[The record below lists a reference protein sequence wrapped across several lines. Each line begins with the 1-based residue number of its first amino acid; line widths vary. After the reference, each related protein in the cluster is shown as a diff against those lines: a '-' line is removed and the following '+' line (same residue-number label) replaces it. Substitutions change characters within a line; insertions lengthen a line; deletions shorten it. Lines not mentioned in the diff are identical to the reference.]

1 MLCRS
6 ILDNSLNGQLCVRGF
21 APIKEL
27 ARISK
32 ADYDYQR
39 NPKERDDILDFL
51 ENQSYLFFP
60 EIILSYKIPHVLDGS
75 DDPLKAIQKDKNYS
89 SKFDKTKLSIKKNI
103 FKDSQDISGKNEVKI
118 LSIEIRD
125 DVVSLKPFSRIDGN
139 HRLEAADKSKDPKVF
154 SMIAPFCIILGTEYY
169 NGNIKANNEDTRIFD
184 KSIKVFFHN
193 INTKTIPLT
202 SEENL
207 KVLIDKKNGFS
218 DEELIKIFD
227 NSIYPIKT
235 RELIGKVDPDIFNG
249 IGHILK
255 KQYRTYYNGVFS
267 HLLNDGEDETLVV
280 DKVLNALQ
288 AINTLYEENPKFK
301 ANDSFGILTALLY
314 YKIKD
319 EGSKFEMFKL
329 WILNNNIFEVREVTA
344 DSLIEIFDKISSKEL
359 KVFVAMPYFDGDSEV
374 IADYN
379 AIYKSAISEINKKY
393 GVNLS
398 LFPIMTNKGETH
410 DQIQDIINKIQSCS
424 IFFADITDNNAN
436 VSYEMGWARA
446 LKKKVI
452 IVRRKGTEKPKSDY
466 VNDTYH
472 EYNDSA
478 RQTSLK
484 KIIIE
489 NIIEE
494 LKKGY
499 GLISE
504 DEK

>member
-1 MLCRS
+1 M
-6 ILDNSLNGQLCVRGF
+6 
-21 APIKEL
+21 
-27 ARISK
+27 
-32 ADYDYQR
+32 
-39 NPKERDDILDFL
+39 
-51 ENQSYLFFP
+51 
-60 EIILSYKIPHVLDGS
+60 
-75 DDPLKAIQKDKNYS
+75 
-89 SKFDKTKLSIKKNI
+89 
-103 FKDSQDISGKNEVKI
+103 
-118 LSIEIRD
+118 
-125 DVVSLKPFSRIDGN
+125 
-139 HRLEAADKSKDPKVF
+139 
-154 SMIAPFCIILGTEYY
+154 
-169 NGNIKANNEDTRIFD
+169 
-184 KSIKVFFHN
+184 
-193 INTKTIPLT
+193 
-202 SEENL
+202 
-207 KVLIDKKNGFS
+207 
-218 DEELIKIFD
+218 
-227 NSIYPIKT
+227 
-235 RELIGKVDPDIFNG
+235 
-249 IGHILK
+249 
-255 KQYRTYYNGVFS
+255 
-267 HLLNDGEDETLVV
+267 LNDGEDENLVV

-329 WILNNNIFEVREVTA
+329 WILNNNIFEVQEVTA

-379 AIYKSAISEINKKY
+379 EIYKSAISEINGKY
-393 GVNLS
+393 GVHLS
-398 LFPIMTNKGETH
+398 LFPIMINKGETQ
-410 DQIQDIINKIQSCS
+410 DQIQDIINKIQSCA

-452 IVRRKGTEKPKSDY
+452 IVRRKGAEPPKSDY

-478 RQTSLK
+478 RQSSLK
-484 KIIIE
+484 KVIKE

>member
-1 MLCRS
+1 MILRG

-27 ARISK
+27 ARISE
-32 ADYDYQR
+32 ADYTYQR
-39 NPKERDDILDFL
+39 DPIDRSDILDFL
-51 ENQSYLFFP
+51 ETQTYLFFP
-60 EIILSYKIPHVLDGS
+60 EVILSYKIPHVLDGGEE
-75 DDPLKAIQKDKNYS
+75 PIKLIQDGKTYT
-89 SKFDKTKLSIKKNI
+89 SKYDKTKLFVKYNS
-103 FKDSQDISGKNEVKI
+103 FKDSQDITGKNEIKI
-118 LSIEIRD
+118 LTIDIKD
-125 DVVSLKPFSRIDGN
+125 DVVSQRPFHRIDGN
-139 HRLEAADKSKDPKVF
+139 HRLMAAEKSTNSKVEK
-154 SMIAPFCIILGTEYY
+154 MIAPFCIILGTEYY
-169 NGNIKANNEDTRIFD
+169 QNNQKVLNENSRDFD

-207 KVLIDKKNGFS
+207 KVLIDDS
-218 DEELIKIFD
+218 DNFPNEELDEIFGG
-227 NSIYPIKT
+227 IYPIKT
-235 RELIGKVDPDIFNG
+235 RELIKKANPDIFNG

-255 KQYRTYYNGVFS
+255 KQYRTYYNEVFS

-288 AINTLYEENPKFK
+288 SINTLYQENSKFK
-301 ANDSFGILTALLY
+301 SNDSFGILTALLY

-329 WILNNNIFEVREVTA
+329 WILNNNIFEVQEVTA
-344 DSLIEIFDKISSKEL
+344 DSLIEIFDKISSREL
-359 KVFVAMPYFDGDSEV
+359 KVFVAMPYFDGDSEI

-379 AIYKSAISEINKKY
+379 TIYKSAISEINEKY

-398 LFPIMTNKGETH
+398 LFPIMTNKGETQ
-410 DQIQDIINKIQSCS
+410 DQIQDIINKIQNCA
-424 IFFADITDNNAN
+424 IFFADITGNNAN

-484 KIIIE
+484 KIIKE

-504 DEK
+504 DKR

>member
-1 MLCRS
+1 MILRG

-27 ARISK
+27 ARISE
-32 ADYDYQR
+32 ADYTYQR
-39 NPKERDDILDFL
+39 DPIDRNDILDFL
-51 ENQSYLFFP
+51 ETQTYLFFP
-60 EIILSYKIPHVLDGS
+60 EVILSYKIPHVLDGGEE
-75 DDPLKAIQKDKNYS
+75 PIKLIQDGKTYT
-89 SKFDKTKLSIKKNI
+89 SKYDKTKLSIKLNT
-103 FKDSQDISGKNEVKI
+103 FKESQDISGKNEIKI
-118 LSIEIRD
+118 LTIDIKDE
-125 DVVSLKPFSRIDGN
+125 VVAQKPFHRIDGN
-139 HRLEAADKSKDPKVF
+139 HRLKAAEESNNPKVEN
-154 SMIAPFCIILGTEYY
+154 MIAPFCVILGTEYY
-169 NGNIKANNEDTRIFD
+169 QNNQKVLNENSRDFD

-207 KVLIDKKNGFS
+207 KVLIDDS
-218 DEELIKIFD
+218 DNFPNEELDEIFGG
-227 NSIYPIKT
+227 IYPIKT
-235 RELIGKVDPDIFNG
+235 RELIKKANPDIFNG

-255 KQYRTYYNGVFS
+255 KQYRTYYNEVFS

-288 AINTLYEENPKFK
+288 SINTLYQEDSKFK
-301 ANDSFGILTALLY
+301 SNDSFGILTALLY

-329 WILNNNIFEVREVTA
+329 WILNNNIFEVQEVTA
-344 DSLIEIFDKISSKEL
+344 DSLIEIFDKISSREL
-359 KVFVAMPYFDGDSEV
+359 KVFVAMPYFDGDSEI

-379 AIYKSAISEINKKY
+379 TIYKSAISEINEKY

-398 LFPIMTNKGETH
+398 LFPIMTNKGETQ
-410 DQIQDIINKIQSCS
+410 DQIQDIINKIQNCA
-424 IFFADITDNNAN
+424 IFFADITGNNAN

-484 KIIIE
+484 KIIKE

-494 LKKGY
+494 LNKGY

-504 DEK
+504 ED